1 MTVRAL
7 RAPLRLSGQ
16 CPLPLCVVWVLG
28 FGVVRDRVNRT
39 VKIDARKL
47 ILDLVGKTDDAAT

>member
-1 MTVRAL
+1 
-7 RAPLRLSGQ
+7 
-16 CPLPLCVVWVLG
+16 VVWVLG